1 MIHIRCDQISEVAT
15 AIGAAHKLNDRAGGI
30 QRIKGKTHKLYPFRV
45 DSKISG
51 RCRSQFHT
59 DVMAENKEISVSG
72 SRRIYIKFGAFFS
85 VSHAP
90 NRLTVQRFI
99 HLAALLFI
107 VHAMLSKKAA
117 KLVIGEAKIVGRF
130 TLMPLTRF

>member
-1 MIHIRCDQISEVAT
+1 MIYIWCDQISEVAT
-15 AIGAAHKLNDRAGGI
+15 AIRAAHKLNYRAFGI

-72 SRRIYIKFGAFFS
+72 SQRIYIKFGEFS
-85 VSHAP
+85 SALHAP
-90 NRLTVQRFI
+90 NRLTLLRFI
-99 HLAALLFI
+99 HLAALPFV
-107 VHAMLSKKAA
+107 VHAMLSQEPS
-117 KLVIGEAKIVGRF
+117 KLVIGEAKIVSGF
-130 TLMPLTRF
+130 TLMTLTRF

>member
-1 MIHIRCDQISEVAT
+1 MINIRRDQIGEVAT
-15 AIGAAHKLNDRAGGI
+15 AIGAAHELNNSAFGI

-59 DVMAENKEISVSG
+59 DVMAEIKEISVSG
-72 SRRIYIKFGAFFS
+72 SRRIYIKFGAFSS
-85 VSHAP
+85 VLHAS

-107 VHAMLSKKAA
+107 VHAMLTKKGA
-117 KLVIGEAKIVGRF
+117 KLVIGVPKIVSGF
-130 TLMPLTRF
+130 PLMTLTRF